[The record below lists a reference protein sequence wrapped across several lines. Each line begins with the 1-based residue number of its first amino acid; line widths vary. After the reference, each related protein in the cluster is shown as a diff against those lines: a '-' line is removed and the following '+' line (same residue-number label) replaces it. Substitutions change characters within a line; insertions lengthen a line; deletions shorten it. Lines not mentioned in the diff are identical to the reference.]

1 MNLFSPDYILTLTPD
16 EWQIAM
22 RPITGDGGAQR
33 LLRDLH
39 DSAVLGLTT
48 KRMPITVGEDVLD
61 KCYVYAYDYGSGG
74 FQDRFRAIVKAA
86 LRAGWQPS

>member
-16 EWQIAM
+16 EYAVVM
-22 RPITGDGGAQR
+22 RPIAGETGGAQS
-33 LLRDLH
+33 LLRQFH
-39 DSAVLGLTT
+39 DTESATPQSFT
-48 KRMPITVGEDVLD
+48 CDEQMLD
-61 KCYVYAYDYGSGG
+61 KSYQYAYDYGSGG